1 MKMSFFE
8 SKILK
13 NDLQRRRWRLFKKQK
28 RSVVG
33 LVVLALLVV
42 LSFTA
47 EIWSNSR
54 PVVMKY
60 QGSIWVPVAR
70 EIHPSEL
77 GIQDS
82 VVVNYRELKFTDG
95 DWAVWPLNPWD
106 PLESNLNVDSYP
118 SKPSSA
124 NWFGTD
130 DRGRDIFARLLYGFR
145 YSITFAVVV
154 WVLTVLGA
162 VVIGGAMGYFG
173 GRVDLV
179 GQRLVE
185 ILSTVPVFFLLI
197 ILVAIFEPTLSLL
210 VLITSLFSWI
220 GLSYYVRGEFL
231 KNRKM
236 DFVESARSLGAGHI
250 RLIFKHVLPNSLV
263 PVITFSPFILAGDV
277 LRLASLDY
285 LGFGL
290 RPPTPSWGELL
301 NQAQKH
307 FTTAWWL
314 SVYPGLALF
323 FALVLLSMVGEG
335 VRTAMDPRKS

>member
-1 MKMSFFE
+1 MASWIETKL
-8 SKILK
+8 LK
-13 NDLQRRRWRLFKKQK
+13 NDLQRRRFRLFKKQR
-28 RSVVG
+28 RSVF
-33 LVVLALLVV
+33 ALFALVV
-42 LSFTA
+42 LSLLSFSA

-54 PVVMKY
+54 PVIMKY
-60 QGSIWVPVAR
+60 QGQIWIPVLR

-82 VVVNYRELKFTDG
+82 VVVQYRDLSFQAS
-95 DWAVWPLNPWD
+95 DWALWPLNSWD
-106 PLESNLNVDSYP
+106 PFESNLHVEKYP
-118 SKPSSA
+118 SSPSA
-124 NWFGTD
+124 ENWLGTD

-145 YSITFAVVV
+145 YSITFAVIV
-154 WVLTVLGA
+154 WALTVAGA
-162 VVIGGAMGYFG
+162 IVIGGAMGYFG

-179 GQRLVE
+179 GQRFVE
-185 ILSTVPVFFLLI
+185 ILSTIPVFFLLI
-197 ILVAIFEPTLSLL
+197 ILVAIFEPSLFML
-210 VLITSLFSWI
+210 VVITSIFSWI

-236 DFVESARSLGAGHI
+236 DFVESARSLGAGHL
-250 RLIFKHVLPNSLV
+250 RMIFKHVLPNSLV
-263 PVITFSPFILAGDV
+263 PVITFSPFILATDV

-301 NQAQKH
+301 SQAQKH

-323 FALVLLSMVGEG
+323 FTLVLLAMVGEG

>member
-1 MKMSFFE
+1 MFKFIE
-8 SKILK
+8 TKILK
-13 NDLQRRRWRLFKKQK
+13 NDLQRRRFRLFKKQK
-28 RSVVG
+28 RSVG
-33 LVVLALLVV
+33 ALFVLAALVL

-47 EIWSNSR
+47 EFWSNSR
-54 PVVMKY
+54 PVLMKY
-60 QGSIWVPVAR
+60 QGQIWVPVIR
-70 EIHPSEL
+70 EIHPTEL
-77 GIQDS
+77 GLPEA
-82 VVVNYRELKFTDG
+82 VVTNYRALSFQEG
-95 DWAVWPLNPWD
+95 DWAIWPLNRWD
-106 PLESNLNVDSYP
+106 PFESNLTVQQYP
-118 SKPSSA
+118 SSPTPQ
-124 NWFGTD
+124 NWLGTD

-145 YSITFAVVV
+145 YSITFAVIV
-154 WVLTVLGA
+154 WLLTVAGA
-162 VVIGGAMGYFG
+162 VVMGGAMGYFG

-185 ILSTVPVFFLLI
+185 VLSTIPLFFLLI
-197 ILVAIFEPTLSLL
+197 ILVAIFEPSLLML

-236 DFVESARSLGAGHI
+236 DFVESARSLGAGHL

-263 PVITFSPFILAGDV
+263 PVITFSPFILASDV

-301 NQAQKH
+301 SQAQKH

-323 FALVLLSMVGEG
+323 FTLVLLSMVGEG
-335 VRTAMDPRKS
+335 VRSAMDPRKG